1 MVCYA
6 FAVAVGETQTAT
18 SPILKNFNIMESDCD
33 SIISDKSPSI
43 RGAVK
48 RPQEEGFF
56 GGQHLWDIYH
66 VWKGLKIE
74 GANKW
79 HLLSQLYKAEP
90 KEFKARIVLC
100 NIRIVNLEAGSIVS
114 AVALKIC

>member
-6 FAVAVGETQTAT
+6 FAAAIGETQTAT
-18 SPILKNFNIMESDCD
+18 SRILKNFNIMEFDCD

-79 HLLSQLYKAEP
+79 HLLKQLY
-90 KEFKARIVLC
+90 KARIVLC
-100 NIRIVNLEAGSIVS
+100 NIRIVNLEVGSIVS
-114 AVALKIC
+114 AVTLKIC